1 MSSRVDPLNS
11 LQLSDGTTVEEHDI
25 VTTGDVL
32 IGRDSEIELGI
43 RGRTVAAGEDVSIG
57 GSIEADDDCRLDTFC
72 HVDGSVLVGADA
84 YVGERVRI
92 NGRLLVSGDL
102 DVGDD
107 VEIDEGFE
115 ANGWIVIR
123 NPIPVY
129 LFYFIVLSHLLRLG
143 DQDAAEEFASA
154 LAGEEVEEV
163 DPVTIP
169 AGSVISDDRW
179 LVDTPATI
187 GDDCRIHGN
196 INAESI
202 DVGERNTIFGGLT
215 ASGGDVSVGAETEV
229 IGTVRTT
236 GSVTLHPNA
245 TVRGNVE
252 AGDLTVY
259 EGAYVTGSL
268 QASGEMQYITPKRSA
283 PASDSGDSRDTADS
297 GEPDGSH
304 DAPDSGEPVQREG
317 DAGAGDDRAETETTD
332 DDGEAVDDDGEAEA
346 VDDDGEAEAVDDDGE
361 AEAVD
366 DDGEAEAVDDGGEAE
381 TVDDDGA
388 TETIDDEG
396 EIVANRAKAETEND
410 RDPEVAESSD
420 SDGSPTPT
428 G

>member
-1 MSSRVDPLNS
+1 MLDGAWLKQYTSSPRAASQTPPERGSETTAIRGPGRFISSRRQDANVSSRVDPLNS
-11 LQLSDGTTVEEHDI
+11 LQLPDGTTVEEHDI

-72 HVDGSVLVGADA
+72 QVDGSVLVGADA

-169 AGSVISDDRW
+169 AGAVISDDRW

-196 INAESI
+196 INAVAI

-215 ASGGDVSVGAETEV
+215 ASGGDISVGAETEV

-283 PASDSGDSRDTADS
+283 PASDA
-297 GEPDGSH
+297 
-304 DAPDSGEPVQREG
+304 GEPVQREG
-317 DAGAGDDRAETETTD
+317 DAGTGDDHAETETTD
-332 DDGEAVDDDGEAEA
+332 DDGEAEG
-346 VDDDGEAEAVDDDGE
+346 
-361 AEAVD
+361 
-366 DDGEAEAVDDGGEAE
+366 VDDGGEAE
-381 TVDDDGA
+381 GVDDG
-388 TETIDDEG
+388 G
-396 EIVANRAKAETEND
+396 EIVANRAEPKTETD
-410 RDPEVAESSD
+410 RDPEATDSSD
-420 SDGSPTPT
+420 ADGSPTPT